1 MDIAAYAAMQI
12 QTMVLGNARQYVQQ
26 VQANPVPASAPRS
39 EHAGAILQL
48 SAAAQNLLAR

>member
-1 MDIAAYAAMQI
+1 MDIAAYAAMQV
-12 QTMVLGNARQYVQQ
+12 QAMVLGDARAYVQQ
-26 VQANPVPASAPRS
+26 VQANPVPASAPVT

>member
-1 MDIAAYAAMQI
+1 MDIAAYAAMQV
-12 QTMVLGNARQYVQQ
+12 QAMVLGDARQYVQQ
-26 VQANPVPASAPRS
+26 VQANPVPASAPRT